1 MRSEWTTVGGYRL
14 HYHAAGD
21 DGPGVVLLHGGIID
35 ASHVTWGAAIEPF
48 AEDHRVFAL
57 DLLGYGE
64 SDRPN
69 VAYDTGMHVD
79 VLGAFLDAV
88 DLDRPHLA
96 GASLGGGVA
105 LGYALRSPERVR
117 SLVLSS
123 SYGLGRELPNGTL
136 SYVLS
141 RAPALNK
148 LSLALLRRS
157 RELTRKSLGN
167 VARDP
172 EELPEEVVDDVYE
185 LLQKPHAGRPY
196 RRWREAEI
204 DRDGFQTVYLD
215 DIADLDLP
223 TLLIHG
229 VHDEVFPVE
238 WSERAHERLPD
249 SKLERFEESAHWAP
263 REAPERFNE
272 RTLRFLDAH

>member
-1 MRSEWTTVGGYRL
+1 MRSEWTTVGEHRL
-14 HYHAAGD
+14 HYHAAGEE
-21 DGPGVVLLHGGIID
+21 GPAVVLLHGGIID
-35 ASHVTWGAAIEPF
+35 ASHVSWGAAIEPF
-48 AEDHRVFAL
+48 AEDYRVFAL

-69 VAYDTGMHVD
+69 VAYDTEMHVD

-88 DLDRPHLA
+88 GLDRPHLV
-96 GASLGGGVA
+96 GVSLGGGIA
-105 LGYALRSPERVR
+105 LGYALRSPDRVR

-123 SYGLGRELPNGTL
+123 SYGLGEELPNGTL
-136 SYVLS
+136 TYVLS
-141 RAPALNK
+141 RVPTLNRI
-148 LSLALLRRS
+148 SFAILRRNRRLVRQS
-157 RELTRKSLGN
+157 FGNIARE
-167 VARDP
+167 P
-172 EELPEEVVDDVYE
+172 EELPKEVVDDVYQ
-185 LLQKPHAGRPY
+185 LLQKPRAGQPY
-196 RRWREAEI
+196 RRWRKQEI
-204 DRDGFQTVYLD
+204 ARDGFRTVYLD
-215 DIADLDLP
+215 DLADLGVP

-249 SKLERFEESAHWAP
+249 SELERFEESAHWVP